1 MSKLVFTV
9 FIFSPVAFGQV
20 SKFIN
25 RIVFFGLC
33 VSILSVYAAAQTS
46 AFSYQ
51 GRLSE
56 SGSPVTGTRFVRF
69 TLFDETG
76 AAIPGASIE
85 QTVPVANGVFN
96 ATLDFGAA
104 NFPGANRSLEIAVKI
119 NVGDAYTVLN
129 PRQNILSVP
138 YSVKSKTAE
147 NSNQLG
153 GVDATRY
160 VQQDAGGNV
169 SIGGNLTVSG
179 TATYDTVNAAT
190 QYNLNNF
197 RILAANPVNSSLSLG
212 FFTGNTVSSFNT
224 FLGTGA
230 GNANPTGTSNVFV
243 GDSSGLKTTIGN
255 GNSFLGSSA
264 GAENTSGAGNSIFGH
279 LAGQFNQT
287 GNDNSFFGRFAGQ
300 NNTAGNNSFFGAE
313 AGFLNQTGTRN
324 AFFGRSAGFS
334 NTASNNSFFGFE
346 AGKANTNGNSNAFF
360 GMGTGSSNQGGSAN
374 SFFGSGAGLANISGG
389 SNSFFGGLA
398 GSENTAGV
406 SNSFFGQFSGLRNQ
420 GSFNTFIGFA
430 AAGNV
435 GISTALTGAR
445 NTIVGSLSAY
455 TLTNGSDNSIFGAN
469 ANFGANNL
477 NFASAFG
484 ANAVVNSNDTIVLGK
499 IAGTYNGI
507 VRPADTIRIPGLLIV
522 SNLIESNSGG
532 FKFPDG
538 TIQTTAF
545 TGTSSSF
552 IQNQT
557 MQQTGANFNI
567 AGTGT
572 ANIFNAATQFNIG
585 SSRILSGS
593 ESGGNIYAGFN
604 NGTNTG
610 FNNAFF
616 GNNAGAVNTASANTF
631 IGFNSGAANIG
642 GTNNAFLGTGSG
654 INNQNG
660 FENTFVGA
668 GAGSTN
674 VDGARNS
681 FFGASAGFNST
692 GEANSFFGNRAGF
705 NTSGFSNTFVGWQS
719 GQSNTAGNENV
730 YVGTNTGEFS
740 QTGNQNTF
748 IGAESGRANSNGS
761 GNTFIGYNAQ
771 GSIGNNYTNATAIGA
786 NSAALQNNSLILGSI
801 NGVNGATSDTRVG
814 IGTTTPKAKLD
825 VTNGN
830 ILVGSPGQGIILKS
844 PNGATCRLLSIDNA
858 GALALTAIACP

>member
-9 FIFSPVAFGQV
+9 FMFSPVAFGQV

-25 RIVFFGLC
+25 RIVFLGLC
-33 VSILSVYAAAQTS
+33 VSILSVSAAAQTS

-56 SGSPVTGTRFVRF
+56 SGSPVTGTRLFRF

-76 AAIPGASIE
+76 AAIPGASVE
-85 QTVPVANGVFN
+85 QTVPVTNGVFN

-129 PRQNILSVP
+129 PRQNIFSAP

-147 NSNQLG
+147 NSAQLG
-153 GVDATRY
+153 GVDAARY
-160 VQQDAGGNV
+160 VSQDAGGNV

-243 GDSSGLKTTIGN
+243 GDSSGLKTTTG
-255 GNSFLGSSA
+255 GFNSFLGSSA
-264 GAENTSGAGNSIFGH
+264 GAENTSGAGNSFFGH
-279 LAGQFNQT
+279 LAGQFNTT
-287 GNDNSFFGRFAGQ
+287 GSDNSFFGRFAGQ
-300 NNTAGNNSFFGAE
+300 NNSAGNNSFFGSE
-313 AGFLNQTGTRN
+313 AGFSNQTGTRN
-324 AFFGRSAGFS
+324 AFFGRSTGFS

-360 GMGTGSSNQGGSAN
+360 GTATGSSNQGGSAN

-435 GISTALTGAR
+435 GIVTALTGAR
-445 NTIVGSLSAY
+445 NTIVGSLSAS
-455 TLTNGSDNSIFGAN
+455 TLTGGSDNSIFGAN

-484 ANAVVNSNDTIVLGK
+484 ANAVVNSNDTIVIGK
-499 IAGTYNGI
+499 IAGIYNGI
-507 VRPADTIRIPGLLIV
+507 ARPADTVRIPGLLIV

-545 TGTSSSF
+545 TGTSNSF

-557 MQQTGANFNI
+557 TQQTSANFNI

-572 ANIFNAATQFNIG
+572 ANIFNAGTQFDLNG
-585 SSRILSGS
+585 SRFIYSDSKGGS
-593 ESGGNIYAGFN
+593 
-604 NGTNTG
+604 
-610 FNNAFF
+610 
-616 GNNAGAVNTASANTF
+616 
-631 IGFNSGAANIG
+631 
-642 GTNNAFLGTGSG
+642 
-654 INNQNG
+654 
-660 FENTFVGA
+660 TFVG
-668 GAGSTN
+668 
-674 VDGARNS
+674 
-681 FFGASAGFNST
+681 FST
-692 GEANSFFGNRAGF
+692 GADSVGAYNVFVGNQAGIVNTIGGENAFIGTYSGRDNINGNQNVFLGNDTGLSNRAG
-705 NTSGFSNTFVGWQS
+705 SSNTFVGWAS
-719 GQSNTAGNENV
+719 
-730 YVGTNTGEFS
+730 
-740 QTGNQNTF
+740 
-748 IGAESGRANSNGS
+748 GS
-761 GNTFIGYNAQ
+761 GNINENDNTLLGYQTQ
-771 GSIGNNYTNATAIGA
+771 GSTGISNAAAIGSRA
-786 NSAALQNNSLILGSI
+786 QVTQSNALVLGSV

-814 IGTTTPKAKLD
+814 IGTTAPKAKLD

-858 GALALTAIACP
+858 GALVLTAIACP